1 MPPIRILRAIL
12 PAVALALVLVA
23 PAAAVTAT
31 GRLQIIQLDVGQG
44 DGAVII
50 SPLGEVAMV
59 DNGVYTNPTPAGG
72 VKVLAQLQA
81 LGVTHVKHHF
91 ASHYH
96 SDHIGLMNT
105 IFGSGGITLDYGWD
119 RGGSYSSA
127 TYTNYVN
134 VLGSRR
140 RMLVKN
146 QVITLD
152 SLAAHPVT
160 IKVVD
165 LNGAGLSTTDE
176 NSLSVALKISY
187 GEFDMLMAGDSPGLS
202 GGGGVNVEGVI
213 GPATGPVE
221 AFKVHHH
228 GSRYSSNAAF
238 LSAIQPKVGV
248 ISVGTGNSYG
258 HPTADALT
266 RLHNAG
272 VRTYWT
278 ETGSGV
284 APNPTWDK
292 VSNGQVIISATW
304 EGAGVDTIRGT
315 GFADTFTN
323 SGTAPDVT
331 PPAVALTSPD
341 GGETWKAG
349 SSHPITWSATD
360 AVGVTAVALAYSTDG
375 GASFPHTIATG
386 LANSGTYGWTVPLIS
401 TAAAK
406 VRVIAQDAAGNAGR
420 DSSTAVF
427 TVDQWQIVATAGTGG
442 DVSPAGTTLLA
453 QGASQGYTI
462 TPWAGHAV
470 TDVLVDGASVGPVT
484 SYTFANVT
492 ADHTIAAGFAD
503 VAVPTVALTSPSGG
517 ESWETESVQSVTWTA
532 SDNVGVDSVTVEYST
547 TSAGGPWLVVARG
560 LENTGTV
567 DWTLPSTA
575 ADSVWV
581 RVLAWDAAGNV
592 GSDVSASALSIVSG
606 ATAVGDGRPA
616 ALALARPSPNPSRG
630 ATRLR
635 FSLPQ
640 AGHARL
646 EVVDVAGRVLWREEA
661 DRAAGEHSLGW
672 DGRGPR
678 GEAGA
683 GLYFVRLTTPWGSRT
698 QRLVRLD

>member
-1 MPPIRILRAIL
+1 MPPIRHLRLAL
-12 PAVALALVLVA
+12 LLATLALVLAV

-59 DNGVYTNPTPAGG
+59 DNGVYTNPTPASG
-72 VKVLAQLQA
+72 VKVLGQLQA

-96 SDHIGLMNT
+96 ADHIGLMNT

-119 RGGSYSSA
+119 RGGSYGSA

-140 RMLVKN
+140 RTLVRN

-152 SLAAHPVT
+152 SLSAHPVT
-160 IKVVD
+160 IRCVN
-165 LNGAGLSTTDE
+165 LAGAGISTTDE
-176 NSLSVALKISY
+176 NSLSMVLKISY
-187 GEFDMLMAGDSPGLS
+187 GEFDAVWGGDLTEDIEPTVGPQV
-202 GGGGVNVEGVI
+202 GV
-213 GPATGPVE
+213 VE
-221 AFKVHHH
+221 AYKVHHH
-228 GSRYSSNAAF
+228 GSRYSTTTSWLTAV
-238 LSAIQPKVGV
+238 QPKVGI

-284 APNPTWDK
+284 APNPAWDK

-315 GFADTFTN
+315 GFTDTFTN

-331 PPAVALTSPD
+331 APAVALTSPD

-349 SSHPITWSATD
+349 SSHAITWTATD
-360 AVGVTAVALAYSTDG
+360 AVGVTAVTLAYSTDG
-375 GASFPHTIATG
+375 GASFPDTIATG
-386 LANSGTYGWTVPLIS
+386 LANSGTYSWTVPLVS

-427 TVDQWQIVATAGTGG
+427 TIDQWQIVATAGAGG
-442 DVSPAGTTLLA
+442 AISPAGTTLLA

-470 TDVLVDGASVGPVT
+470 ADVLVDGASVGPVT

-503 VAVPTVALTSPSGG
+503 VAAPTVALTSPVGG

-532 SDNVGVDSVTVEYST
+532 SDNVGVDSVTVEHST
-547 TSAGGPWLVVARG
+547 TSVSGPWLVVARG

-592 GSDVSASALSIVSG
+592 GGDVSASALSIVSA

-630 ATRLR
+630 ATRLS

-661 DRAAGEHSLGW
+661 DRAAGEHSLRW